1 MSKTSPKLRPS
12 NAMHQWMRAAT
23 TEEQEDLAQRVG
35 TSRGL
40 LYHVSSGRR
49 SFSSGKAG
57 AIERESA
64 VMHTATH
71 GRLPK
76 LYRTDLSEACA
87 GCGYAQKCLG
97 QLATRAD
104 FPVLEDQSEVVDHND

>member
-1 MSKTSPKLRPS
+1 MSKTSRKLRPS

-23 TEEQEDLAQRVG
+23 VPEQEDLAQRVG

-40 LYHVSSGRR
+40 LYQVSGGRR

-57 AIERESA
+57 AIERETA
-64 VMHTATH
+64 AMHADTD

-87 GCGYAQKCLG
+87 GCEYARKCLG
-97 QLATRAD
+97 PLATRAD